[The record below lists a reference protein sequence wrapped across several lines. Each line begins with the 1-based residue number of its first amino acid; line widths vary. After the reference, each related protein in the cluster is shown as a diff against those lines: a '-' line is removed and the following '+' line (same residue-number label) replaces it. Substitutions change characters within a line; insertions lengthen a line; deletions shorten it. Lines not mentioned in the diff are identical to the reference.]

1 MVWDWERAAAGSP
14 VGMDAVHYCLLVA
27 LNARGLERDKAVA
40 DTIERAPR
48 VLGQLE
54 VAASDARLVVA
65 LELLEMSVR
74 FAEARAAGVDRP
86 ARPVRRPTGRPA
98 RGPVRW
104 GGSMSV
110 SFSTIISL
118 APVIAIVA
126 ISALIAFVLAR
137 GDEVTST
144 RARR

>member
-1 MVWDWERAAAGSP
+1 
-14 VGMDAVHYCLLVA
+14 
-27 LNARGLERDKAVA
+27 
-40 DTIERAPR
+40 
-48 VLGQLE
+48 
-54 VAASDARLVVA
+54 
-65 LELLEMSVR
+65 
-74 FAEARAAGVDRP
+74 
-86 ARPVRRPTGRPA
+86 
-98 RGPVRW
+98 
-104 GGSMSV
+104 MSV